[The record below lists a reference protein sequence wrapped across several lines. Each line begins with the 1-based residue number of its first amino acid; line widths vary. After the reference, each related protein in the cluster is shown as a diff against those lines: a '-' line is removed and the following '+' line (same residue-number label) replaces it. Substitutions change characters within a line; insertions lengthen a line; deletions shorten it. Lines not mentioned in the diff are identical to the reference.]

1 MAVRLDMDA
10 LESAAGQVSSISS
23 NFTTELNSLGALVQS
38 SKEYWDDPAQVSF
51 EAKYNEFRISMT
63 NFIEALNHYSTA
75 MKTYA
80 DQQRSMVDTGAKMFN
95 SI

>member
-10 LESAAGQVSSISS
+10 LESAAGQVSSIAG
-23 NFTTELNSLGALVQS
+23 NFTTELSSLGALVQS
-38 SKEYWDDPAQVSF
+38 SKEYWDDPAQASF
-51 EAKYNEFRISMT
+51 EAKYNEFRVSMT
-63 NFIEALNHYSTA
+63 NFIEALNNYSTA